1 MKKKG
6 ASAVVAWVLLL
17 GFSIGLATTIFLWT
31 TRQTEEMSESAVRFV
46 EGGMQCDNVMIN
58 VALIK
63 QVDSGGECNSDSC
76 CLKISNTRYLDIEK
90 IILRNLDSS
99 SSDECCKPL
108 DVKTYSIIHKLE
120 WSGKKVEVMPII
132 KLDGDLVA
140 CKNKAITVEC

>member
-58 VALIK
+58 VAKTPGTCTPLI
-63 QVDSGGECNSDSC
+63 
-76 CLKISNTRYLDIEK
+76 ITNTRYLNVEKVLLRQLSNPAPNPVYCKGGDKLKINDPAVSCPETLIPNGWTGKIEV
-90 IILRNLDSS
+90 I
-99 SSDECCKPL
+99 
-108 DVKTYSIIHKLE
+108 
-120 WSGKKVEVMPII
+120 PII
-132 KLDGDLVA
+132 KLDGDLIA

>member
-58 VALIK
+58 VAKTPVTCTPLI
-63 QVDSGGECNSDSC
+63 
-76 CLKISNTRYLDIEK
+76 ITNTRYLNIEK
-90 IILRNLDSS
+90 ILLRQISNPAPNPIYCQGG
-99 SSDECCKPL
+99 EKFK
-108 DVKTYSIIHKLE
+108 VKDPAMPCPETTE
-120 WSGKKVEVMPII
+120 PTGWTGKIEVMPLI
-132 KLDGDLVA
+132 KIDNDLVA